1 MMFDLDESLL
11 GRLTFTHAPPTQ
23 DPLPP
28 GDHKLGLSEERDA
41 TLIVPESLDPKA
53 ANKLVVLFHGGG
65 GSFERITPIMRQHA
79 EKHGFL
85 LLVPQSQFPT
95 WDIVI
100 AGHGPDRER
109 LDQALRWV
117 ADRFLLDPTH
127 LAFAGHSDGG
137 SYSLSTGLSNGRIVT
152 HIMAM
157 SAGFMTVLSQ
167 EGAPRVLVAHARQ
180 DEKTPIDTAGRSHAT
195 KLRAAGYD
203 LTYIEYDGPHAS
215 QPPIVEMA
223 VNFFIHGHPDGPQN
237 VAGT

>member
-1 MMFDLDESLL
+1 MMLDLDETLL
-11 GRLTFTHAPPTQ
+11 GRLTFTHARPTK

-28 GDHKLGLSEERDA
+28 GDHKLGLSDERDA
-41 TLIVPESLDPKA
+41 TLIVPGTLDPEA
-53 ANKLVVLFHGGG
+53 ASKLVVLFHGAG
-65 GSFERITPIMRQHA
+65 GSFERIAPIMRHHA
-79 EKHGFL
+79 ERHGFL
-85 LLVPQSQFPT
+85 LLVPQSMFVT

-109 LDQALRWV
+109 LDEALRWV
-117 ADRFLLDPTH
+117 ADRFLLDPAH

-137 SYSLSTGLSNGRIVT
+137 SYSLTTGLSNGRIVT

-167 EGAPRVLVAHARQ
+167 EGAPRVFVAHARQ
-180 DEKTPIDTAGRSHAT
+180 DEQTPIDTAGRSHAV

-215 QPPIVEMA
+215 QPPIVEKA
-223 VNFFIHGHPDGPQN
+223 VNFFVHGHPDGPQGS
-237 VAGT
+237 A